1 MGKRTQAKSPIKTPT
16 KVEGTLKTPTKV
28 DKKQP
33 VGQTANILGANVWKF
48 FTKDPARGVAVCNY
62 CDKAMNSAFTVNLR
76 YHLKNVHNIHDP
88 SKLRYC
94 SPMDLPENI

>member
-1 MGKRTQAKSPIKTPT
+1 MGNRTQAKSPLKTPT
-16 KVEGTLKTPTKV
+16 KVEGPLKTPTKV

-33 VGQTANILGANVWKF
+33 GILVGGNVWKF

-88 SKLRYC
+88 SKQRYC
-94 SPMDLPENI
+94 SPMDLPEDI